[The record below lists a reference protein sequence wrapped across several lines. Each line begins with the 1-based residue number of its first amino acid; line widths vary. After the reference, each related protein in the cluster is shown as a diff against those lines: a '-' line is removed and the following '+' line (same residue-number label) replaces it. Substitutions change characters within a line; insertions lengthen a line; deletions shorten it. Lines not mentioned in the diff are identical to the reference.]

1 MARKYYEC
9 MCLLDSNRFARDQ
22 AGVSNK
28 LSETV
33 SELGGEV
40 LVSRLFVEQKL
51 AYPINGHR
59 KGSYWLMYIAF
70 EGESVK
76 DLNRQLQL
84 NDNVM
89 RHLVV
94 NIDERLIETLVAIAK
109 GEAAPVKH
117 EIDGNLASNVQ
128 GSY

>member
-1 MARKYYEC
+1 MAKKYYEC

-33 SELGGEV
+33 TELGGEV

-51 AYPINGHR
+51 AYQINGHR
-59 KGSYWLMYIAF
+59 KGSYWLMYITF
-70 EGESVK
+70 DSESVK
-76 DLNRQLQL
+76 DLNRQFQL
-84 NDNVM
+84 NDNIM

-94 NIDERLIETLVAIAK
+94 NIDERLIDTLVAIAK
-109 GEAAPVKH
+109 GEASPVKH

>member
-1 MARKYYEC
+1 

-28 LSETV
+28 LSDTV
-33 SELGGEV
+33 QELGGDV

-59 KGSYWLMYIAF
+59 KGSYWLMYISL
-70 EGESVK
+70 ESESVK
-76 DLNRQLQL
+76 DLNRQFQL
-84 NDNVM
+84 NDNIM
-89 RHLVV
+89 RHLIV

-117 EIDGNLASNVQ
+117 EIDGNVVANAQ
-128 GSY
+128 GSF

>member
-1 MARKYYEC
+1 

-22 AGVSNK
+22 AAVSNK

-33 SELGGEV
+33 TELGGEV

-51 AYPINGHR
+51 AYPVKGHR
-59 KGSYWLMYIAF
+59 KGSYWLMYLLM
-70 EGESVK
+70 ESDSVK
-76 DLNRQLQL
+76 DLNRQFQL

-94 NIDERLIETLVAIAK
+94 NIDEKLIDTLVAIAK
-109 GEAAPVKH
+109 GEASPVKH
-117 EIDGNLASNVQ
+117 EIDKNLASNVE

>member
-1 MARKYYEC
+1 MAKKYYEC
-9 MCLLDSNRFARDQ
+9 MCLLDSNRYARDQ
-22 AGVSNK
+22 AGVSGK
-28 LSETV
+28 LSEAVT
-33 SELGGEV
+33 ELGGEV

-70 EGESVK
+70 DSESVK
-76 DLNRQLQL
+76 DLNRQFQL
-84 NDNVM
+84 NDNIM

-94 NIDERLIETLVAIAK
+94 NIDERLIDTLVAIAK
-109 GEAAPVKH
+109 GEASPVKH
-117 EIDGNLASNVQ
+117 EIDGNVTANVR

>member
-1 MARKYYEC
+1 MAKKYYEC
-9 MCLLDSNRFARDQ
+9 MCLLDSNRFSRDQ
-22 AGVSNK
+22 AGVSSK

-33 SELGGEV
+33 TELGGEV

-51 AYPINGHR
+51 AYSINGHR
-59 KGSYWLMYIAF
+59 KGSYWLMYIVLD
-70 EGESVK
+70 GDSIT
-76 DLNRQLQL
+76 DLNRQFQL

-94 NIDERLIETLVAIAK
+94 NIDEKLIDTLVAIAK
-109 GEAAPVKH
+109 GEASPVKH
-117 EIDGNLASNVQ
+117 EIDKNLASNAE